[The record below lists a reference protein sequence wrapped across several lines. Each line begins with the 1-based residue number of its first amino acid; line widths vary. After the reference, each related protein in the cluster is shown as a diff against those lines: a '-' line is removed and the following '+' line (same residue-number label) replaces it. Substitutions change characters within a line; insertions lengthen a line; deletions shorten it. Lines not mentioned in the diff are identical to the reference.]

1 VEVGIYRRVYQRR
14 SKINGEE
21 GRERLKKKKR
31 TIFLEETSL
40 HIRISYSL
48 RRNNLRLP

>member
-21 GRERLKKKKR
+21 GRERLKKKKKNN
-31 TIFLEETSL
+31 IFG
-40 HIRISYSL
+40 
-48 RRNNLRLP
+48 RNKLIYQN

>member
-21 GRERLKKKKR
+21 GRERLKKKK